1 MKINNMVAQ
10 LMMPMLTIISKIIQ
24 LTILIKNKLNL
35 VSTPMITALT
45 IWKSTNHVL
54 DDLMMTKMMISGIS
68 WMNQKDTIDQ
78 IHAKA
83 LNKFKL
89 VSKNGLI
96 DTLEDVV
103 DKPTINIKQT
113 GLKSF
118 MVSSP
123 QD

>member
-10 LMMPMLTIISKIIQ
+10 LMMLMLTIISKIIQ
-24 LTILIKNKLNL
+24 LRILIKNKLNL
-35 VSTPMITALT
+35 VSMPMITALT
-45 IWKSTNHVL
+45 IWISTIHVL

-78 IHAKA
+78 IHAKE

-89 VSKNGLI
+89 VSKNGHI
-96 DTLEDVV
+96 DTLEDVA

-113 GLKSF
+113 GLTSF

>member
-10 LMMPMLTIISKIIQ
+10 LMMLMLTIISKIIQ
-24 LTILIKNKLNL
+24 LRILIKNKLNL
-35 VSTPMITALT
+35 LTMPMITALT
-45 IWKSTNHVL
+45 IWISTIHVL

-68 WMNQKDTIDQ
+68 WMNQKDTIDK